1 MHFLLTS
8 MLTRCWK
15 LRRKDDV
22 MKIEI
27 TATPQEAAD
36 LIHLLGKETSYVTV
50 SNCIRDGLN
59 KLANSK
65 ESVVKI

>member
-1 MHFLLTS
+1 
-8 MLTRCWK
+8 
-15 LRRKDDV
+15 

-50 SNCIRDGLN
+50 SNCIRNGLN
-59 KLANSK
+59 ELANSK